1 MEEEV
6 TLRMLRI
13 FVLDYLQN
21 IQVDSTYS
29 IYLKK

>member
-1 MEEEV
+1 MEEEE

>member
-1 MEEEV
+1 MF
-6 TLRMLRI
+6 RS

-21 IQVDSTYS
+21 IQVDGTYS